1 MRYEFRIG
9 DYAETKDGRRG
20 YVIKSDLLCYQ
31 DIVTGYIVTVKFSNE
46 ETMRYDFTANEA
58 HWQFNRIGRYDF
70 SKKPQSYDL
79 EKKAKPAAISQ
90 FTSVESGGMVS
101 DKDGMRWKINELVRA
116 VNWLLETVE
125 KEQA

>member
-1 MRYEFRIG
+1 MKYEFRIG

-31 DIVTGYIVTVKFSNE
+31 DIVTGYIISVKFSNE
-46 ETMRYDFTANEA
+46 ETLTYEFTANEA
-58 HWQFNRIGRYDF
+58 HRQFNRIGRYDF
-70 SKKPQSYDL
+70 

-90 FTSVESGGMVS
+90 FTSGESAGMVS
-101 DKDGMRWKINELVRA
+101 DKNSMIWKINELVRA

-125 KEQA
+125 KE